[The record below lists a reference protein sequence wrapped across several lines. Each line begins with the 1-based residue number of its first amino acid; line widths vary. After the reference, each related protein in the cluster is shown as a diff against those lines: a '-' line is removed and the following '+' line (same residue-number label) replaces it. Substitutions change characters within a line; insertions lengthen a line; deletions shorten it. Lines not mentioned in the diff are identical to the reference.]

1 MVVIREIRANNSDV
15 FIHEDGTVTIFRDN
29 GQGVTLTNSEANAIA
44 EHYGGSY

>member
-1 MVVIREIRANNSDV
+1 V

-29 GQGVTLTNSEANAIA
+29 NEALTLTNTEANAIA